1 MRPRDIRRLLA
12 QLSALGLLIDYT
24 VHMRYGQTVMIR
36 GIGRRPHV
44 VSLGTAKAMAMD
56 AERRVWWG

>member
-1 MRPRDIRRLLA
+1 MKPRAIRGLLA

-44 VSLGTAKAMAMD
+44 VSLGVARAAAMAE
-56 AERRVWWG
+56 ERRVWWG